1 MTCCAY
7 SCTQYSLHTQYILL
21 THADDLLCLQLHT
34 VRSPYTE
41 TNSLFLMRNSRCF
54 LCELYERHKCAF
66 LKYESKGGVFAGL
79 LAVERKT
86 SMPNSEIWCY
96 PLCCSQPSDK
106 EMCLQQ
112 FSQYYL
118 DNSIGCSCQFTPEMC
133 LWQIFLWTMA
143 VGTTRR
149 QVRGCGQW
157 DPSGDGVTLSWSD
170 VSVYTAVKENQ
181 GFFKRTK
188 QTYRRII
195 NNGKKA
201 AVNHT

>member
-1 MTCCAY
+1 
-7 SCTQYSLHTQYILL
+7 
-21 THADDLLCLQLHT
+21 
-34 VRSPYTE
+34 
-41 TNSLFLMRNSRCF
+41 
-54 LCELYERHKCAF
+54 
-66 LKYESKGGVFAGL
+66 
-79 LAVERKT
+79 
-86 SMPNSEIWCY
+86 
-96 PLCCSQPSDK
+96 
-106 EMCLQQ
+106 
-112 FSQYYL
+112 
-118 DNSIGCSCQFTPEMC
+118 
-133 LWQIFLWTMA
+133 MA